1 MTACPSLHN
10 NPGSHTYPQCFMFCG
25 LSMRMASLIL
35 SSSGHPL
42 ETLILWSSHC
52 LALLGVGWRTTWTP
66 AHNKAV
72 NYSFFVANHVKH
84 TNLWPTLPS
93 SLSSSARTPVLSV
106 KSFTF
111 TAGNGWVV
119 VKSPWVPQLHRNET
133 ENTWLCVCQLTALCT
148 KPQLHFNCK
157 NTYMSSKYNH
167 LTRGVPQS
175 SVLGHQ
181 SVSLTNTR
189 IHTPKEEHYTTRGN
203 KEVSKLPKDTD
214 ICLGLV
220 RNWTL

>member
-1 MTACPSLHN
+1 MLHVLWFVHAY
-10 NPGSHTYPQCFMFCG
+10 GKFD
-25 LSMRMASLIL
+25 LELIWTSFGDAHL
-35 SSSGHPL
+35 M
-42 ETLILWSSHC
+42 E
-52 LALLGVGWRTTWTP
+52 LALFGAVGSRMKDDLNTSTQQGCELQ
-66 AHNKAV
+66 
-72 NYSFFVANHVKH
+72 FFVANHVKH